1 MKAIREMK
9 DPAKCDLVKPEVDY
23 VGNHRKEEDLKISA
37 GIIKAIRDMKDP
49 EDRREFETVLVML
62 AYLSKYIPRL
72 SEFTAPLWKLKTS
85 EIWTWDVEAKQAFA
99 KVKKHLPLPMS

>member
-1 MKAIREMK
+1 
-9 DPAKCDLVKPEVDY
+9 
-23 VGNHRKEEDLKISA
+23 
-37 GIIKAIRDMKDP
+37 MKDP